1 MDNQFLSK
9 LLESEILDEDTKVQV
24 KEAFEQA
31 ITAAKEEAKDELSE
45 RYERDRARLVEALH
59 SMVSDRLD
67 AELGEFAQDHK
78 AARKMAAKAAKAISE
93 ADARATAKLKKQAAV
108 LEAMVSD
115 RLDAELTE
123 LHEDRQTE
131 RSAVV
136 KQLKETKAKAA
147 EDREKFIK
155 KSARVLETIVSE
167 NLNAKL
173 EELHEDIVA
182 ARRNDFGRKVFE
194 AFAAEWKV
202 SFLNENAE
210 VRKLENKITEL
221 SKEVAATKQARI
233 AESKKLKARAVRA
246 EAEANALKES
256 TKRKEVTKELLSRL
270 DNPAD
275 QAQMKV
281 FLESAKTS
289 DLRSTFRKY
298 LPEVLSESRGK
309 TGGAR
314 KRAPI
319 NESKTNGRMTLKTGS
334 KKARIVENNQQID
347 PDIANLKR
355 LSGLGS

>member
-9 LLESEILDEDTKVQV
+9 LLEAEILDEDTKAQV
-24 KEAFEQA
+24 VEAFEQA
-31 ITAAKEEAKDELSE
+31 IAAAKEEAKDELSE
-45 RYERDRARLVEALH
+45 RYERDRSRLVEALH
-59 SMVSDRLD
+59 EMVSERLD

-78 AARKMAAKAAKAISE
+78 AARKMAARAAKTVAE
-93 ADARATAKLKKQAAV
+93 ADARAAAKLKKQAAV
-108 LEAMVSD
+108 LEAMLSD

-123 LHEDRQTE
+123 LYEDRKSE
-131 RSAVV
+131 RAVVV
-136 KQLKETKAKAA
+136 KQLKEAKAKAA

-155 KSARVLETIVSE
+155 KSARVLETIAADS
-167 NLNAKL
+167 LNSKL

-221 SKEVAATKQARI
+221 SKEVAETKQSHV
-233 AESKKLKARAVRA
+233 AESKKLKSRAVRA
-246 EAEANALKES
+246 EAEVKAIKES
-256 TKRKEVTKELLSRL
+256 AKRKEVTKELLSRL
-270 DNPAD
+270 DNPVD

-281 FLESAKTS
+281 FLEGAKTS
-289 DLRSTFRKY
+289 DLRATFRKY
-298 LPEVLSESRGK
+298 LPEVLSEGRGK

-319 NESKTNGRMTLKTGS
+319 NESRSDRPMTLKTGS
-334 KKARIVENNQQID
+334 KKGRVVESHID
-347 PDIANLKR
+347 PELANLKR